1 MKQRRTLGRGLVAA
15 LCTSLTL
22 SFSGAVSAEESL
34 TLRYNQWFPATHW
47 SQVDGLLDFFQQ
59 VETVTEG
66 RVKIQPSAKP
76 LAPPTRNYQAV
87 TSGIADL
94 AWGPHGYT
102 PGAFP
107 LTEMVEFPFD
117 NKDAEKSSVAYWR
130 VFKQYFEP
138 AGMQNDVHTLAM
150 HVTSGGNLHMK
161 DKAVVKPEDLN
172 GMKIRVQTPVVSNAL
187 QELGVAPISGSLVEL
202 REFLSRGVIDGT
214 ALSDELLVG
223 FKVDKY
229 INHVT
234 HIPGGL
240 YSNSAFLVVNKD
252 KWMQISERDRAAID
266 RIAGEKLSARMG
278 KLWDENDVKGRNY
291 LTERLGGEYRE
302 ASPEL
307 MNALHKVFDPQREQ
321 WFEVAKENGVDGH
334 AVMAFYRS
342 EIGAQQ

>member
-1 MKQRRTLGRGLVAA
+1 MKKHRNLVAA
-15 LCTSLTL
+15 LVTVAGVA
-22 SFSGAVSAEESL
+22 FSSCAGAAETL
-34 TLRYNQWFPATHW
+34 TLRYNQWFPSSHW
-47 SQVDGLLDFFQQ
+47 SQVDGLLDFFKQ

-87 TSGIADL
+87 TSGIADV

-117 NKDAEKSSVAYWR
+117 NVDAEKSSVAYWR

-138 AGMQNDVHTLAM
+138 VGMQNDVVTLAM

-161 DKAVVKPEDLN
+161 DKAVNTPADLN
-172 GMKIRVQTPVVSNAL
+172 GLKIRVQTPVVSEAL

-214 ALSDELLVG
+214 ALSDELVTG

-240 YSNSAFLVVNKD
+240 YSNSAFIIINKD
-252 KWMQISERDRAAID
+252 KWMQISEQDRAAISE
-266 RIAGEKLSARMG
+266 IAGEKLSARMG
-278 KLWDENDVKGRNY
+278 KLWDENDLKGREF
-291 LTERLGGEYRE
+291 LTNKLGEEYRD

-307 MNALHKVFDPQREQ
+307 MQALVDAFEPHRVK
-321 WFEVAKENGVDGH
+321 WFEVAKAQGVDGE
-334 AVMAFYRS
+334 AVMSFYKS
-342 EIGAQQ
+342 ELESLQ

>member
-1 MKQRRTLGRGLVAA
+1 MKKSRNLVAA
-15 LCTSLTL
+15 LCATVAVT
-22 SFSGAVSAEESL
+22 FSAGAYAEESL
-34 TLRYNQWFPATHW
+34 TLRYNQWFPSTHW
-47 SQVDGLLDFFQQ
+47 SQVDGLLDYFKQ

-87 TSGIADL
+87 TSGIADV

-107 LTEMVEFPFD
+107 LSEMVEFPFD
-117 NKDAEKSSVAYWR
+117 NVDAEKSSVAYWR
-130 VFKQYFEP
+130 VFNKYFVP
-138 AGMQNDVHTLAM
+138 TGMQNDVVTLAM

-161 DKAVVKPEDLN
+161 DKAVVAPEDLN

-187 QELGVAPISGSLVEL
+187 QELGVSPISGSLVEL

-214 ALSDELLVG
+214 ALSDELVTG

-240 YSNSAFLVVNKD
+240 YSNSAFIIMNKD
-252 KWMQISERDRAAID
+252 KWMQISEQDRDAIMK
-266 RIAGEKLSARMG
+266 ISGEALSARMG
-278 KLWDENDVKGRNY
+278 KLWDENDLKGRHF
-291 LTERLGGEYRE
+291 LQAKLGDEYRD

-307 MNALHKVFDPQREQ
+307 MDALHKTFEPQREH
-321 WFEVAKENGVDGH
+321 WFDVAKENGVDGQE
-334 AVMAFYRS
+334 VMAFYRS
-342 EIGAQQ
+342 EIESLK